1 MPTMPPKS
9 GHFNP
14 GLPMPKVPTHT
25 MRGNSGNDSG
35 NEIDKNGNAARL
47 LINRR
52 RRPTR
57 AQTPEKISA
66 RAIRFIPATSP
77 ATIPARFRQDSGKIP
92 ATKSAISATSHIH
105 LTSPTA
111 AISVTVSTPSK
122 IKTPAKTAA
131 KSAVNPA
138 TLFATEYCPI
148 STDEFGANWL
158 PGTGLWPGFP
168 VAQKRSQMGQRK
180 ANEHPR
186 VR

>member
-1 MPTMPPKS
+1 MREGRLPFIMHRKDSLMPTMPPKS

-77 ATIPARFRQDSGKIP
+77 ATIPARFRQDSGNKIGNIGNITHP
-92 ATKSAISATSHIH
+92 PYLTHCRHIGDR
-105 LTSPTA
+105 LYP
-111 AISVTVSTPSK
+111 VE
-122 IKTPAKTAA
+122 
-131 KSAVNPA
+131 NQ
-138 TLFATEYCPI
+138 
-148 STDEFGANWL
+148 N
-158 PGTGLWPGFP
+158 TGKNGSEIGSESGNTIRYRIL
-168 VAQKRSQMGQRK
+168 SDL
-180 ANEHPR
+180 N
-186 VR
+186 